1 MTKVDLALVKKDID
15 YIKQQIH
22 EEIKPDLKEIKAML
36 SLKNEDVK
44 SICTQINEMDKNLSW
59 NWKVTLGGM
68 GVLASLVVI
77 LKYVIG
83 GN

>member
-1 MTKVDLALVKKDID
+1 MTKVELALVKKDID
-15 YIKQQIH
+15 YNKQQIH